1 MRTKSVH
8 YVQLFVTLWMI
19 VPQAPLSMGFSRQEY
34 WRGMPFPPPGD
45 LLNPGINP
53 RSLLFPAWAGEFFT
67 TSATRE
73 APGVTYRRDLGVLAC
88 KFHVIFQS
96 VLPSIRFTAKENQH
110 IPCSSLQSWIL
121 KKWHSF
127 PIQALSI
134 SCSI

>member
-1 MRTKSVH
+1 MLSSFSH
-8 YVQLFVTLWMI
+8 VQLFATPWTAAH
-19 VPQAPLSMGFSRQEY
+19 QAPLSMGFTRQEY

-110 IPCSSLQSWIL
+110 ILCSSLQSWIL